1 MSVRGFAAVLLAALA
16 LLASLAEAQ
25 KKSVPRPRIAK
36 NDSAP
41 VATNDGIRFE
51 DVTRRAGLDFHLT
64 CGTPQKLYIMD
75 AMCGGV
81 AVFDYDRD
89 GWMDIFLVAGATSE
103 LVKAGTAPLSRLY
116 HNNRDGT
123 FTDVT
128 EKMGLTHRGW
138 GMGVAVGDFDND
150 GFDDL
155 FITYLDHAVL
165 YRNVEGKRFEDVTE
179 KAGVSDSG
187 RWGTSAAFADY
198 DHDGHLDLYVAHY
211 VDIDPEHPPAFGSGA
226 NCRYRGIKVSCGPR
240 GLKGSRDRLYHNRS
254 DGTFEDVSEKLD
266 IDPGAFYGLG
276 VIWLDFNG
284 DGCPDVY
291 VANDSSPSLLYQGDC
306 HGGFREVGVAAGVAY
321 SSDGQ
326 EQAGMGVDSADY
338 DGDGRPDLAKIN
350 FSDDTNNLFHN
361 DGDGEFTDVGG
372 PSGFGPISTPFLG
385 FGVKF
390 LDADNDGWPDV
401 AVANGHVNP
410 QVDGHRFGVTYAE
423 RNLLFRNLGNGKFE
437 EMGLRAG
444 PAWKVP
450 RVGRGLAAADF
461 DNDGRVDLL
470 FTVLD
475 GSPLLLRNV
484 TPPAGRHWI
493 AFRMNGTVS
502 NRDGFGARVEVLAGG
517 RLQVAEVR
525 ANSSYLSAS
534 DPRLHFG
541 LGSSATVEKVIITW
555 PSGTKSE
562 FANLIADRYYDLTD
576 SEPPKVLKT
585 KR

>member
-1 MSVRGFAAVLLAALA
+1 MSAPRLAVGLLAALA
-16 LLASLAEAQ
+16 VLGPQLEAQ
-25 KKSVPRPRIAK
+25 KKSSPPPRITK
-36 NDSAP
+36 SKSAP
-41 VATNDGIRFE
+41 VAAIDSIRFE
-51 DVTRRAGLDFHLT
+51 DVTRKAGLDFHLT

-89 GWMDIFLVAGATSE
+89 GWMDIFFIAGATAE
-103 LVKAGTAPLSRLY
+103 QLKTGTAPLSRLY
-116 HNNRDGT
+116 HNNHDGT

-155 FITYLDHAVL
+155 YITYLDHAVL
-165 YRNVEGKRFEDVTE
+165 YRNVEGKRFEDVTA
-179 KAGVSDSG
+179 KAGVGNVG

-198 DHDGHLDLYVAHY
+198 DRDGHLDLYIANY
-211 VDIDPEHPPAFGSGA
+211 VDVDLDHLPAFGGGP
-226 NCRYRGIKVSCGPR
+226 NCQYRGIKVSCGPR
-240 GLKGSRDRLYHNRS
+240 GLKGSRDRLYHNRG

-276 VIWLDFNG
+276 VVWLDFNG

-306 HGGFREVGVAAGVAY
+306 HGGFHEVGVTAGVAY
-321 SSDGQ
+321 SADGQ

-361 DGDGEFTDVGG
+361 DGNGEFTDMGG

-401 AVANGHVNP
+401 AVADGHVNP

-423 RNLLFRNLGNGKFE
+423 RNLFFHNLGNGRFE

-450 RVGRGLAAADF
+450 RVGRGLATADF
-461 DNDGRVDLL
+461 DNDGRVDML
-470 FTVLD
+470 FTNLD

-493 AFRMNGTVS
+493 AFRLRGKTS
-502 NRDGFGARVEVLAGG
+502 NRDALGARVEVLVGG
-517 RLQVAEVR
+517 RRQVAEVR

-534 DPRLHFG
+534 DPRPHFG
-541 LGSSATVEKVIITW
+541 LGRSATVEKVVIFW
-555 PSGTKSE
+555 PSGAKSE
-562 FANLIADRYYDLTD
+562 FADLAADRYYDLT
-576 SEPPKVLKT
+576 EAEQLKVLET